1 MRFKINE
8 IGAEGLPL
16 NVPVTADW
24 VAAACPDLDTR
35 PGPKGLAL
43 RGRIEKMGEDYLLR
57 ADLQGE
63 LAATCA
69 RCLEPALVAVNTP
82 LAVTFVSTEA
92 DKTGDDEDPDVIGF
106 LGNEIDVGDE
116 VRDEIALAMPINPV
130 CRESCRGL
138 CAGCGANRNL
148 TACACKIEAAPTG
161 AFAALGKLKLSNS
174 Q

>member
-8 IGAEGLPL
+8 IGAEGLQL
-16 NVPVTADW
+16 NVPVTSDW
-24 VAAACPDLDTR
+24 MAAACPDLDGR

-43 RGRIEKMGEDYLLR
+43 RGRLEKMGEDYLLR
-57 ADLQGE
+57 ANLQGQME
-63 LAATCA
+63 TTCA
-69 RCLEPALVAVNTP
+69 RCLETALVGLNVP

-116 VRDEIALAMPINPV
+116 IRDEILLALPINPL
-130 CRESCRGL
+130 CKESCRGL
-138 CAGCGANRNL
+138 CTVCGGNL
-148 TACACKIEAAPTG
+148 NVTACACKSDVAPTG
-161 AFAALGKLKLSNS
+161 AFASLGKLKLSNS